1 MQGISSVLGGKSP
14 GNEVDHILSAH
25 IHVALPTSPPPPF
38 CPLPVLVRS
47 VLPSTVAVG
56 HSLGILHIWELSTEK
71 LDLREATDPG
81 PNWRLKYKH
90 I

>member
-1 MQGISSVLGGKSP
+1 ML
-14 GNEVDHILSAH
+14 
-25 IHVALPTSPPPPF
+25 
-38 CPLPVLVRS
+38 VLVRS
-47 VLPSTVAVG
+47 VLPSTVVVG
-56 HSLGILHIWELSTEK
+56 DSLGILHIWELSTGK